1 MSNAGKG
8 GGIYTDFTMKLLLL
22 CGVVVGIFFLVKK
35 VDIKSFLSR
44 DVNIPENERTEEVKI
59 VTSQRKHAEKQI
71 REEEIEPEHQA
82 ELAGKENEEDIRQTQ
97 IRKQERYQVLVNEC
111 LKKFKK
117 PVPDT
122 KMTLKLKGG
131 RIMKGIIK
139 KITEESVEIQKGLA
153 TITFKKSQLS
163 TETCRRCFSV
173 DYAEYWAMKQLH
185 KEF

>member
-1 MSNAGKG
+1 
-8 GGIYTDFTMKLLLL
+8 MKLLLL
-22 CGVVVGIFFLVKK
+22 CGVVIGICFIVKK

-44 DVNIPENERTEEVKI
+44 DVNIPENEQTEEAET
-59 VTSQRKHAEKQI
+59 VTSQPKHTEEQI
-71 REEEIEPEHQA
+71 RQEEQEELEQERQTEISREEH
-82 ELAGKENEEDIRQTQ
+82 EENIRQTQ

-117 PVPDT
+117 PAPGT
-122 KMTLKLKGG
+122 KMTLKFKGG
-131 RIMKGIIK
+131 RVTKGIIK

-163 TETCRRCFSV
+163 PETCRRCFSA
-173 DYAEYWAMKQLH
+173 DYAEYWAMKKLY